1 MNLVDRAKN
10 ILLTPAKEWEVIKT
24 ETATVKDLFMK
35 YAVILAAVPAIA
47 GFIGFSFFGI
57 SWEFGSYGL
66 SFGFSLKWA
75 LVTYIL
81 NLVGVFVVAFIMDT
95 LAPNFGSSKDLVSSI
110 KVVVYAYTASW
121 VGGVFNIF
129 PSLSLIGGLAGIY
142 SLFLMYQGMKIVKQ
156 VSLDKIVGY
165 FVTVII
171 TAIIVY
177 AVTGWIV
184 STFTFGEISSL
195 MNPY

>member
-1 MNLVDRAKN
+1 MSLFDRAKN
-10 ILLTPAKEWEVIKT
+10 ILLTPANEWGVIKT

-35 YAVILAAVPAIA
+35 YAIVLAAVPAVA

-57 SWEFGSYGL
+57 SWGFGSYGL
-66 SFGFSLKWA
+66 SIGFSLKWA
-75 LVTYIL
+75 IVTYLL
-81 NLVGVFVVAFIMDT
+81 NLVGVFVVALIMDT
-95 LAPNFGSSKDLVSSI
+95 LAPNFGSSKDMVSSM

-156 VSLDKIVGY
+156 VSQDKLVGY
-165 FVTVII
+165 FVAVII
-171 TAIIVY
+171 AAIVVY

-184 STFTFGEISSL
+184 TAFTFGGVTTL